1 MAHNIA
7 QQISSLQLTVADVS
21 SVVISEA
28 MVFEPKGDNYEWETK
43 QFGSSNRKQNQN
55 KLCYSPLLR
64 FNNLNFSVNHYL

>member
-28 MVFEPKGDNYEWETK
+28 MVFEPKGDNYE
-43 QFGSSNRKQNQN
+43 
-55 KLCYSPLLR
+55 
-64 FNNLNFSVNHYL
+64 